1 MNILFHP
8 TPHLPF
14 SLAYLPSFLSC
25 LITSLSL
32 LSPYLPSFLFR
43 YLPLCRL
50 FRLSPLKQL
59 FRPFVQPLILNL
71 SGKPASDLVMNVA
84 DSVHVLS
91 FLSISILL
99 FSAAVARTRGM
110 WLSLPSISILLFS
123 ISDWPLV
130 IYVFEGGRICPPS
143 DV

>member
-14 SLAYLPSFLSC
+14 SLAYLPPFLSC
-25 LITSLSL
+25 RHTSLSL
-32 LSPYLPSFLFR
+32 LPTNLPFSHVAIPSFFLAR

-50 FRLSPLKQL
+50 FRLLPLKQL

-71 SGKPASDLVMNVA
+71 SGKPAYDLVMNVA

-91 FLSISILL
+91 FPSISILL

-123 ISDWPLV
+123 ISD
-130 IYVFEGGRICPPS
+130 
-143 DV
+143 